1 MFIDDYTLIK
11 PLGKGAFG
19 EVYLSSKQGSK
30 QKFAIK
36 KIDKKLYTNPKAKK
50 YLYNEIKILKEI
62 DHINVIKLFDVKET
76 QKYYFLITEYCN
88 GGSLSDNLENYLE
101 KFKHPFNE
109 EIVQFLVKQIIIGVK
124 YLHKKN
130 IVHRDIKLDNILL
143 NYDSEDDKRNKNLI
157 KARVK
162 ITDFGF
168 SRYLAQSERSFSPFE
183 YFRMYPPLYKK
194 KSYSQKIDIW
204 MIGEICYELLS

>member
-19 EVYLSSKQGSK
+19 DVILTSKQGSK
-30 QKFAIK
+30 QKLAIK
-36 KIDKKLYTNPKAKK
+36 QINKKFCNNPKAKK

-62 DHINVIKLFDVKET
+62 DRHINVIKLFDVKET
-76 QKYYFLITEYCN
+76 QNFYYLVTEFCN
-88 GGSLSDNLENYLE
+88 GGTLSDNLENYLE

-109 EIVQFLVKQIIIGVK
+109 EIVQFLMKQIITGVK

-130 IVHRDIKLDNILL
+130 IVHRDIKLDNLLL
-143 NYDSEDDKRNKNLI
+143 NYDSEDDRSNKNLI

-183 YFRMYPPLYKK
+183 HFWMYPPLYKK
-194 KSYSQKIDIW
+194 KAIVKKLIY
-204 MIGEICYELLS
+204 G